1 VTRCGFTACDVA
13 LVVAEPGLARGWREA
28 LSRALRS
35 ALVTAVDGPVV
46 ALDAQSASQP
56 AVIVASLE
64 SLGPL
69 APEGVAAL
77 GRMAPQAAV
86 LVAAPGCDPVLE
98 GELLEAGAQ
107 EVLSVGPA
115 RILAPELR
123 AAVWRASRRHSLVRR
138 VREES
143 HTDPLTGLL
152 NRRGFAREGVRVL
165 GLCRRLG
172 ARALLLAWDVDDLK
186 AINDMNGHAA
196 GDAALARVATAVR
209 RALRSSDVAARLG
222 GDEFAAL
229 APHAGTEN
237 ASAMDAR
244 LTEALEAG
252 GVAVTVSA
260 GWAEYDP
267 TRPADLDELLAEAD
281 QRLYRTK
288 ADRKRAVSGP
298 CPRSG
303 APKRYTQGVNKAK

>member
-1 VTRCGFTACDVA
+1 
-13 LVVAEPGLARGWREA
+13 
-28 LSRALRS
+28 
-35 ALVTAVDGPVV
+35 
-46 ALDAQSASQP
+46 
-56 AVIVASLE
+56 
-64 SLGPL
+64 
-69 APEGVAAL
+69 
-77 GRMAPQAAV
+77 
-86 LVAAPGCDPVLE
+86 
-98 GELLEAGAQ
+98 
-107 EVLSVGPA
+107 
-115 RILAPELR
+115 
-123 AAVWRASRRHSLVRR
+123 
-138 VREES
+138 
-143 HTDPLTGLL
+143 
-152 NRRGFAREGVRVL
+152 
-165 GLCRRLG
+165 
-172 ARALLLAWDVDDLK
+172 VDDLK

-288 ADRKRAVSGP
+288 ADRKRAL
-298 CPRSG
+298 
-303 APKRYTQGVNKAK
+303 